1 MKRMSSA
8 PSPFG
13 MAALDLF
20 ASALGAFILIA
31 VVIFPM
37 IGKAVPD
44 IPAPPAPIIMAMPA
58 PDPVPCPVCPTCPV
72 VAAVTEPIACPVC
85 PACPV
90 PEPTPVTIC
99 PEVAAPDPVE
109 CPVCPPVPAQ
119 VICPVCPPAPP
130 PVICPEPAPAPIQVD
145 APHFRFPH
153 LDIIVAL
160 DITNSM
166 SGQVANLKAEV
177 EQLAVLLNRIS
188 PSFGIGMVAFG
199 DRRWESP
206 LYLFPLRELSG
217 PAANRDAFRTFV
229 NGLSVGM
236 GTGRG
241 SNPDS
246 PEAFYDALSAAS
258 QMTWRPRSERRVVVM
273 VTDNPAYS
281 DEIDRSISG
290 RDRHRPAR
298 RPPRLHGLRQDGERE
313 PTRHRGV
320 SPERRRGRRRPVRA
334 GRGRLADGQPASV
347 PVLTGRAGYPRSGPG
362 SSCSRFD
369 KFPRQYWPILFRAP
383 SSFPRMTCIANIS
396 TADCRSASRVV

>member
-1 MKRMSSA
+1 MKKMSSA

-44 IPAPPAPIIMAMPA
+44 IPAPPAPIIMAVPA
-58 PDPVPCPVCPTCPV
+58 PDSVVCPVCPTCPV
-72 VAAVTEPIACPVC
+72 VAAVTKPIDCPVC

-90 PEPTPVTIC
+90 PEPVPVTIC
-99 PEVAAPDPVE
+99 PEVAVPDPVE

-130 PVICPEPAPAPIQVD
+130 AVICPEPAPAPIQVD

-153 LDIIVAL
+153 LDIIIAL

-258 QMTWRPRSERRVVVM
+258 GMTWRQRSERRVVVM

-281 DEIDRSISG
+281 DEIDRSILVATGIGRPEGHRVSTVYVKTGSG
-290 RDRHRPAR
+290 N
-298 RPPRLHGLRQDGERE
+298 
-313 PTRHRGV
+313 
-320 SPERRRGRRRPVRA
+320 
-334 GRGRLADGQPASV
+334 QPATEEFLRNVAEAGGGQYVQDVGGS
-347 PVLTGRAGYPRSGPG
+347 LTVNLLLS
-362 SSCSRFD
+362 
-369 KFPRQYWPILFRAP
+369 LF
-383 SSFPRMTCIANIS
+383 
-396 TADCRSASRVV
+396 